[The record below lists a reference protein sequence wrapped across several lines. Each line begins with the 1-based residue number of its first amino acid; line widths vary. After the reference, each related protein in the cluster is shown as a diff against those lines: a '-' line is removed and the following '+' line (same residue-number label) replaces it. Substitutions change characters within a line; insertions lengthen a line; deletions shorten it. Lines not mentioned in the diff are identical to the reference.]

1 MGPID
6 ISHRAHASST
16 PYAGSLANAPR
27 VNDQRVND
35 PRANGFDHPLPA
47 NVNPTERLLSKVGGT
62 ALLLAGLKRG
72 RLTGTLLSLAGSALI
87 FRGMTG
93 HCHLYD
99 ALGIDTREHNPA
111 TAIPAGAGVKLER
124 EVIIH
129 RDARDLYS
137 FWRNLENLPRVMRHL
152 ERVEVIDQKRS
163 RWIAKGP
170 LGHEVQWDAE
180 IINEREPELIAWR
193 SLAGSEMDTA
203 GSIHFHPLEETHG
216 TRVTI
221 SLRYNPPGG
230 KLGATVASWLGSGF
244 EEQLDRDLAEFK
256 RAMEGASATH

>member
-6 ISHRAHASST
+6 ISRRSQASAT
-16 PYAGSLANAPR
+16 PYAGSLT
-27 VNDQRVND
+27 NDSRT
-35 PRANGFDHPLPA
+35 NGFDHSLSA

-62 ALLLAGLKRG
+62 ALLLVGLKTG

-99 ALGIDTREHNPA
+99 TLGIDTREHNPA

-124 EVIIH
+124 EVIVH

-163 RWIAKGP
+163 HWVAKGP
-170 LGHEVQWDAE
+170 LGSEIQWDAE

-193 SLAGSEMDTA
+193 SLTGSTMDTA
-203 GSIHFHPLEETHG
+203 GSVHFHRLEEEHG

-221 SLRYNPPGG
+221 SLKYNPPGG

-256 RAMEGASATH
+256 RTMEDVSATP